1 MKNCKKS
8 TVCTVIKVI
17 MIVGAIVAAAAF
29 IYLIVKKMKAK
40 KLADGKADTE
50 CDECAV
56 DEYEV
61 CDIGSL
67 CNDCDSCEG

>member
-1 MKNCKKS
+1 MNNCKKS

-29 IYLIVKKMKAK
+29 VYLIVKKMKAK
-40 KLADGKADTE
+40 KLAESKVDTE
-50 CDECAV
+50 FDECAV
-56 DEYEV
+56 NEYEV

-67 CNDCDSCEG
+67 CSDDSCEG